1 MTSHLAEQFFSSPFQ
16 TLHLPWRLPLHL
28 HRGLTDWICCSVS
41 HKRKKIIIRTII
53 IRFTSVGNT
62 KPKAEATTRSKKVSF
77 MAEEVSVSKFEYNDE
92 DLDEVTETDDE
103 QDKNENDFK

>member
-1 MTSHLAEQFFSSPFQ
+1 M
-16 TLHLPWRLPLHL
+16 
-28 HRGLTDWICCSVS
+28 S

-103 QDKNENDFK
+103 QDKNENDFKQENLEKLQEDPNVNIALHYIFRF